1 MTPRYSEIDKKQAKA
16 VVRQRLME
24 AAIQE
29 FAQKGYDVANV
40 NTISLNAG
48 FAKGTIYNYF
58 PSKLD
63 LMLTV
68 LEESGSAHF
77 HFIEEQIRKEDD
89 PSHRIER
96 FFEAGF
102 EFVEED
108 PARAQVLVSIL
119 YGTHAEFKVPL
130 YQIYQPMFQLVA
142 NEILIPGINQ
152 GVFRNMEP
160 VGTSKMIMTFYLGTA
175 SSVDESGKPQLNP
188 GEVANFVLN
197 AIRMDH

>member
-1 MTPRYSEIDKKQAKA
+1 MTKKKAKA
-16 VVRQRLME
+16 DVRQRLLE

-29 FAQKGYDVANV
+29 FAQNGYDAANI

-58 PSKLD
+58 PSKME
-63 LMLTV
+63 LMLAI

-77 HFIEEQIRKEDD
+77 NFIEKQIRMEDD
-89 PSHRIER
+89 PIHRVEL

-108 PARAQVLVSIL
+108 PARAQVLVSTL
-119 YGTHAEFKVPL
+119 YGTHAEFKVRL

-142 NEILIPGINQ
+142 NEILVPGINKD
-152 GVFRNMEP
+152 VFRNLEP
-160 VGTSKMIMTFYLGTA
+160 VGTSNMIMTFYLGTA
-175 SSVDESGKPQLNP
+175 QV
-188 GEVANFVLN
+188 
-197 AIRMDH
+197 

>member
-16 VVRQRLME
+16 DVRQRLME

-58 PSKLD
+58 PSKME
-63 LMLTV
+63 LMLEI

-77 HFIEEQIRKEDD
+77 EFIAEQIRMKDD
-89 PSHRIER
+89 PIHRVER

-102 EFVEED
+102 KFVEEY
-108 PARAQVLVSIL
+108 PARAQVLISTL
-119 YGTHAEFKVPL
+119 YGTHAEFKIRL

-142 NEILIPGINQ
+142 EEILVPGVAQ
-152 GVFRNMEP
+152 GVFRQTEASS
-160 VGTSKMIMTFYLGTA
+160 TSTMIMTFYLGTA
-175 SSVDESGKPQLNP
+175 SSVNKDGKPQHNP
-188 GEVANFVLN
+188 SEVAAFILN
-197 AIRMDH
+197 AIRSNS

>member
-1 MTPRYSEIDKKQAKA
+1 MTPRYSETDKKQAKA
-16 VVRQRLME
+16 DVRQRLME

-29 FAQKGYDVANV
+29 FAQNGYDVANV

-58 PSKLD
+58 PSKME
-63 LMLTV
+63 LMLTI

-77 HFIEEQIRKEDD
+77 HFIEEQIRMEDD
-89 PSHRIER
+89 PIHRVER

-108 PARAQVLVSIL
+108 PARAQVLVSTL

-142 NEILIPGINQ
+142 NEILVPGINQ
-152 GVFRNMEP
+152 GVFRNLEP
-160 VGTSKMIMTFYLGTA
+160 AGTSNMIMTFYLGTA

-188 GEVANFVLN
+188 GEVATFVLN
-197 AIRMDH
+197 AIRKDH

>member
-1 MTPRYSEIDKKQAKA
+1 MTPRYSETDKKQAMA
-16 VVRQRLME
+16 DVRQRLMK

-29 FAQKGYDVANV
+29 FAQRGYDGANV

-58 PSKLD
+58 PSKME
-63 LMLTV
+63 LMSAI

-77 HFIEEQIRKEDD
+77 DFIAERIRKEAD
-89 PSHRIER
+89 PILRVKR

-102 EFVEED
+102 EFVEDD
-108 PARAQVLVSIL
+108 PARAQVLVSTL

-130 YQIYQPMFQLVA
+130 YRVYQPMFQLVA
-142 NEILIPGINQ
+142 EEILSPGIIQ
-152 GVFRNMEP
+152 GVFRQMEP
-160 VGTSKMIMTFYLGTA
+160 AETSRMIMTFYLGTA

-188 GEVANFVLN
+188 GEVADFVLH
-197 AIRMDH
+197 AIRNDR

>member
-1 MTPRYSEIDKKQAKA
+1 MTPRYSETDKKQAKA
-16 VVRQRLME
+16 VVRLRLME

-58 PSKLD
+58 PSKME
-63 LMLTV
+63 LMLEI

-77 HFIEEQIRKEDD
+77 EFIAEQIRMEND
-89 PSHRIER
+89 PIHRIKR

-102 EFVEED
+102 KFVEED
-108 PARAQVLVSIL
+108 PARAQVLVSTL

-142 NEILIPGINQ
+142 NEILTPGIKQ
-152 GVFRNMEP
+152 GLFRNMEL
-160 VGTSKMIMTFYLGTA
+160 VGTSNMIMTFYLGTA
-175 SSVDESGKPQLNP
+175 SSVDENGRLQLNP
-188 GEVANFVLN
+188 GEVATFVLN
-197 AIRMDH
+197 AIRKDH